1 MKNKLR
7 GQIVQILHRVT
18 EYITE
23 CKAEAEKKDFS
34 NRNSPYCLTC
44 LKMYDS
50 SKFMAKNLGVKF
62 DLTHSFD
69 QDCLFSFA
77 QHC

>member
-18 EYITE
+18 EYIAE
-23 CKAEAEKKDFS
+23 YKAEAEKRGFS
-34 NRNSPYCLTC
+34 HKNAPYCSIC

-50 SKFMAKNLGVKF
+50 SKLTAKNVGVKF
-62 DLTHSFD
+62 DPTHSFD